1 MCTNSTYNV
10 HQMNRNGHGYVYK
23 NQKYNESRFA
33 NITKKKQKSNREF
46 ESRFHQ
52 FSLVYLYKNYIFR
65 YILLAHSCQRR
76 YIDRRQK
83 FLFFSIA
90 QRSI

>member
-1 MCTNSTYNV
+1 MDMDMFIKT
-10 HQMNRNGHGYVYK
+10 RNIMK
-23 NQKYNESRFA
+23 AALRILQ
-33 NITKKKQKSNREF
+33 KKKQKSNREF

-52 FSLVYLYKNYIFR
+52 FLLVYLYKNYIFR